1 MIQNRTVRQAAKRVV
16 AVDTAVRL
24 AFRIKIKKH
33 DIGSTAAWLR
43 NRLDYLGPTFV
54 KLGQIAS
61 SRKDIVGEDIA
72 RNLRGLQDKARPI
85 DSAEVD
91 TLIETIREKTKGV
104 VAEIQRDPLA
114 TASIGQIHRGKLASG
129 REIVIKLRRPNITDD
144 IASDLT
150 FLKSIASLL
159 TFLKV
164 PDSQGLDSI
173 LRDVEQYMQQES
185 NFLNETKNLMDLARI
200 YRKSDHF
207 KKEPVVVPRV
217 YANLTTEEWIVMDYI
232 ENAGTD
238 CLSPQQAR
246 EFVRN
251 LMTVF
256 IKQLMEHGII
266 HGDPHPGNI
275 GKLADGRVIL
285 YDCGNVVY
293 LDDKERFLIKELVY
307 LLIAKNKYAVA
318 RVLPSL
324 GVKVLDK
331 DKLYEYIDTYVKYLE
346 TIDYKMLA
354 DMYDPNTSMPVRFE
368 GKLLRIIKA
377 FGLLEGICKDL
388 DPTFNY
394 FQLMDV
400 YVTETLF
407 DEDFLVYK
415 INQDLGRLQ
424 SWPTS
429 FFSRYDMDL

>member
-1 MIQNRTVRQAAKRVV
+1 MIHNKTVRQAAKRAV
-16 AVDTAVRL
+16 AVDTVVRL
-24 AFRIKIKKH
+24 VLRVKSKNF
-33 DIGSTAAWLR
+33 DIGSTASWLR
-43 NRLDYLGPTFV
+43 HRLDYLGPTFV

-72 RNLRGLQDKARPI
+72 KGLRGLQDNARPI
-85 DSAEVD
+85 DPEDVD
-91 TLIETIREKTKGV
+91 KLIEKIREKTKGV
-104 VAEIQRDPLA
+104 VAEIQRDPIA
-114 TASIGQIHRGKLASG
+114 TASIGQIHRGKLADG
-129 REIVIKLRRPNITDD
+129 KEIVIKLRRPNITDD
-144 IASDLT
+144 IAGDLS
-150 FLKSIASLL
+150 FLKSIASFL
-159 TFLKV
+159 TFFKV
-164 PDSQGLDSI
+164 PDSEGLDNI
-173 LRDVEQYMQQES
+173 LKDVEQSMQQES
-185 NFLNETKNLMDLARI
+185 NFLNETKNLIDLGRI
-200 YRKSDHF
+200 YTKSDHYH
-207 KKEPVVVPRV
+207 KEPVVVPRV
-217 YANLTTEEWIVMDYI
+217 YAELTTEEWIVMDYI
-232 ENAGTD
+232 ENAGTVF
-238 CLSPQQAR
+238 LSPQQAR
-246 EFVRN
+246 DFVRN
-251 LMTVF
+251 LMTIF

-331 DKLYEYIDTYVKYLE
+331 EKLHEYIDKYVEYLE
-346 TIDYKMLA
+346 TIDYKTLA
-354 DMYDPNTSMPVRFE
+354 EMYDPNTSLPVKFE

-400 YVTETLF
+400 YVTETLL

-415 INQDLGRLQ
+415 INQDMRRLQ
-424 SWPTS
+424 AWPTS
-429 FFSRYDMDL
+429 FFSRFDMEI